1 MLRKIRITAAVL
13 FFSLITLLFLDITGA
28 VHTWFGWMADIQL
41 LPAVLALNL
50 AVIVAMALLTLL
62 FGRVYCS
69 VICPL
74 GVLQDIISWASGK
87 RKGKKNRFTFK
98 KENKWLRY
106 GVLVL
111 FIVLMV
117 AGANAVAILIA
128 PYSAYGRIATA
139 LFEPLYG
146 WGNNAL
152 AAISAHFGSYAF
164 YPTEVYLKSLPVL
177 VVAIVTL
184 AVLAVLA
191 GKGGRT
197 WCNNICPVGT
207 VLGLLSR
214 FSLFRPTID
223 TGKCVN
229 CGLCGKRCKGSCID
243 TKNHRIDYSRCVACF
258 DCMDNCNTGAIQY
271 RFAYGKEIPG
281 QAGNDDAKRSDAK
294 RSGAGDVSAREH
306 FSASETKHQSGAE
319 RRAFITGVALIAGA
333 ATIEAKKKK
342 LAEGVA
348 RLEDKQVP
356 PRETPP
362 VPAGSI
368 SRKHFYQ
375 HCTACQICITN
386 CPNNVLRP
394 SARLATLMQPEMHF
408 DQGFCRIECNR
419 CTQLCPAD
427 AIKPVDS
434 IADKS
439 AIQIGHAVVIPEN
452 CVVNRDGVHCG
463 NCARHCPVGAITM
476 VASEADPKR
485 KLPAVNTEQCIGCGA
500 CEYHCPARPV
510 SAIYVEGHEVHKER

>member
-13 FFSLITLLFLDITGA
+13 FFTLITLLFLDFTGA
-28 VHTWFGWMADIQL
+28 MHTWFGWLANIQL

-74 GVLQDIISWASGK
+74 GVLQDIISWASSK

-128 PYSAYGRIATA
+128 PYSAYGRIVTA
-139 LFEPLYG
+139 IFEPLYD
-146 WGNNAL
+146 WGNNLL
-152 AAISAHFGSYAF
+152 AAVSAHFGSYAF

-177 VVAIVTL
+177 IVAVVTL
-184 AVLAVLA
+184 VVLVVLAWT
-191 GKGGRT
+191 GGRT

-214 FSLFRPTID
+214 FSLFRPTINTD
-223 TGKCVN
+223 QCIN
-229 CGLCGKRCKGSCID
+229 CGICGKRCKATCID
-243 TKNHRIDYSRCVACF
+243 TKNHQIDYSRCVACF
-258 DCMDNCNTGAIQY
+258 DCIDNCHSGAIKY
-271 RFAYGKEIPG
+271 RFAYGKKQSEAKP
-281 QAGNDDAKRSDAK
+281 QAV
-294 RSGAGDVSAREH
+294 SGKQNENRNGVAD
-306 FSASETKHQSGAE
+306 
-319 RRAFITGVALIAGA
+319 RRAFITGLALVAGA
-333 ATIEAKKKK
+333 ATVEAKKKK

-348 RLEDKQVP
+348 RLEDKQIP
-356 PRETPP
+356 PRETFP

-368 SRKHFYQ
+368 SRKHFYS

-427 AIKPVDS
+427 AIRPVDS

-439 AIQIGHAVVIPEN
+439 AIQIGHAVVIPDN
-452 CVVNRDGVHCG
+452 CVVNRDGVSCG
-463 NCARHCPVGAITM
+463 NCARHCPTGAITM
-476 VASEADPKR
+476 VASEANPKR
-485 KLPAVNTEQCIGCGA
+485 KVPAVNPEQCIGCGA

>member
-1 MLRKIRITAAVL
+1 MLRKLRVVLAVL
-13 FFSLITLLFLDITGA
+13 FFTLITLLFLDFTGA
-28 VHTWFGWMADIQL
+28 LQGWLGWMASIQF
-41 LPAVLALNL
+41 LPAVLALNV
-50 AVIVAMALLTLL
+50 AVIVALVILTLL

-74 GVLQDIISWASGK
+74 GVFQDIVSWLSGR

-106 GVLVL
+106 GVMVL

-117 AGANAVAILIA
+117 AGLTSVAILLA
-128 PYSAYGRIATA
+128 PYSAWGRIVTA
-139 LFEPLYG
+139 LLEPVYD
-146 WGNNAL
+146 WGNNLL
-152 AAISAHFGSYAF
+152 AAIAEHFGSYAF

-177 VVAIVTL
+177 IVAIVTL
-184 AVLAVLA
+184 VVVVVLAW
-191 GKGGRT
+191 KGGRS

-207 VLGLLSR
+207 VLGQLSR

-223 TGKCVN
+223 TDKCIN
-229 CGLCGKRCKGSCID
+229 CGLCGKRCKASCID

-258 DCMDNCNTGAIQY
+258 DCLENCNSGAIKY
-271 RFAYGKEIPG
+271 SLACKK
-281 QAGNDDAKRSDAK
+281 NDNKRSV
-294 RSGAGDVSAREH
+294 AGDVSSREH
-306 FSASETKHQSGAE
+306 FSASETRHQSNASG
-319 RRAFITGVALIAGA
+319 RRAFLVGTAMIAGA
-333 ATIEAKKKK
+333 VTVEAKKRK
-342 LAEGVA
+342 AVEGLA
-348 RLEDKQVP
+348 RLEDKQMP
-356 PRETPP
+356 PRTVIP

-368 SRKHFYQ
+368 SRKHLYQ
-375 HCTACQICITN
+375 HCTACQICITQ

-419 CTQLCPAD
+419 CTQVCPAD
-427 AIKPVDS
+427 AIRPVDS

-439 AIQIGHAVVIPEN
+439 AIQIGHAVVIPDN
-452 CVVNRDGVHCG
+452 CVVNRDNVNCG
-463 NCARHCPVGAITM
+463 NCARHCPTGAITM
-476 VASEADPKR
+476 VEHADNPKLR
-485 KLPAVNTEQCIGCGA
+485 IPAVNPEQCIGCGA